1 VGLHTQLYFK
11 ARPAVDEPAYVMS
24 VMREKVVV
32 LVPRFGIEGTI
43 WLKADVEGG
52 RVSYDAEAH
61 TVVVDRGAQG
71 ARVTVKVF
79 EAVKVHISVQTAK
92 ADGKPSLKVLMT
104 QPPLG
109 DQPSDDPSALTGA
122 VISKRK
128 GREGEGGS
136 GAEKKQ
142 KDKK

>member
-1 VGLHTQLYFK
+1 MPTLPSFPVLTRQL
-11 ARPAVDEPAYVMS
+11 
-24 VMREKVVV
+24 
-32 LVPRFGIEGTI
+32 GT
-43 WLKADVEGG
+43 WLSNFLFVIFFAQADVEGG

-109 DQPSDDPSALTGA
+109 DQPSEDPSALTGA